1 MGHGIAQVAALP
13 VSTPSL
19 GITVRACHGALSS
32 RRGRDSNPRGP
43 GGATGSQGLPLG
55 PLGHPGP
62 SQRSAPNRYTLVVQ
76 DKALAVIH
84 NSPRVPRLF
93 STGSKNSSCSSRQ
106 EHGQGLTITMPYYL
120 SHANTQTQADQPQS
134 RHVVHLPDG
143 HSSCYRTPGTH
154 LGSSC
159 WEPSWV
165 TISGRG
171 R

>member
-1 MGHGIAQVAALP
+1 
-13 VSTPSL
+13 
-19 GITVRACHGALSS
+19 
-32 RRGRDSNPRGP
+32 
-43 GGATGSQGLPLG
+43 
-55 PLGHPGP
+55 
-62 SQRSAPNRYTLVVQ
+62 
-76 DKALAVIH
+76 
-84 NSPRVPRLF
+84 
-93 STGSKNSSCSSRQ
+93 
-106 EHGQGLTITMPYYL
+106 MPYYL

-171 R
+171 RLAPSGGWPRAGWARWDCLPVTLLAQPCGIERSRGVRWRPREEV

>member
-1 MGHGIAQVAALP
+1 
-13 VSTPSL
+13 
-19 GITVRACHGALSS
+19 
-32 RRGRDSNPRGP
+32 
-43 GGATGSQGLPLG
+43 
-55 PLGHPGP
+55 
-62 SQRSAPNRYTLVVQ
+62 
-76 DKALAVIH
+76 
-84 NSPRVPRLF
+84 
-93 STGSKNSSCSSRQ
+93 
-106 EHGQGLTITMPYYL
+106 MPYYL

>member
-1 MGHGIAQVAALP
+1 
-13 VSTPSL
+13 
-19 GITVRACHGALSS
+19 
-32 RRGRDSNPRGP
+32 
-43 GGATGSQGLPLG
+43 
-55 PLGHPGP
+55 
-62 SQRSAPNRYTLVVQ
+62 
-76 DKALAVIH
+76 
-84 NSPRVPRLF
+84 
-93 STGSKNSSCSSRQ
+93 
-106 EHGQGLTITMPYYL
+106 MPYYL

-171 R
+171 RWLRLGVGPGQAGALGLPPCDPPGPASRIARSRGSGGGRGRIRR